1 MSGVGITSLVRNT
14 APCKHL
20 PLPGHILSSNLNFI
34 RKRALE
40 ALTEALA
47 KELDSSWN
55 IKVAIPIPLHRRKLN
70 ANRLPFPSLGRSSQK
85 LRRQTKTYPS
95 PPCGDTDPELRILMA
110 GEFQSDFFADGDL
123 KKGSIVF
130 EKGSQLRGPNIPR
143 HRRVVDMAKEFDRCC
158 DEIRDS

>member
-1 MSGVGITSLVRNT
+1 
-14 APCKHL
+14 
-20 PLPGHILSSNLNFI
+20 
-34 RKRALE
+34 
-40 ALTEALA
+40 
-47 KELDSSWN
+47 
-55 IKVAIPIPLHRRKLN
+55 
-70 ANRLPFPSLGRSSQK
+70 
-85 LRRQTKTYPS
+85 
-95 PPCGDTDPELRILMA
+95 MA